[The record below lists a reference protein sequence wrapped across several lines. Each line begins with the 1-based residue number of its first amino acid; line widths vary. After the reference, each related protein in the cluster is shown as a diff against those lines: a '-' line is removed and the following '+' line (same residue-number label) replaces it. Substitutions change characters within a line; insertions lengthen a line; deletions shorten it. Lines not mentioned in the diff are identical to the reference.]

1 MWSGYETQGHRT
13 LAAWED
19 SMGFLIRVLINALAI
34 YFTAAIVPG
43 IEISGVMAALG
54 SGLVLGLVNAVVR
67 PILILLTLPFT
78 LVTLGLFLFVLN
90 GLCLWLTSLLVKGF
104 EVYGFWAAV
113 FGALLVSLVSWL
125 LTTSVSDR
133 GQIVVI
139 RNWSGGGPGVMR

>member
-1 MWSGYETQGHRT
+1 
-13 LAAWED
+13 
-19 SMGFLIRVLINALAI
+19 MGFLIRVLINALAI

-43 IEISGVMAALG
+43 IELSSAMAALG
-54 SGLVLGLVNAVVR
+54 AGLVLGLVNAVVR

-78 LVTLGLFLFVLN
+78 LLTLGLFLFVLN

-104 EVYGFWAAV
+104 EVHGFWAAV
-113 FGALLVSLVSWL
+113 FGAILVSVVSWL

-139 RNWSGGGPGVMR
+139 RHWRRVGPGSMH